1 MIKVTDVEKSY
12 QSAHVFK
19 RRRTPIVKG
28 VSFECPIGATIAIIG
43 ESGSGKSTLSR
54 MILGIEKPDKGCVT
68 LNDLPMHKKKVR
80 RHQIG
85 AVFQDYTSSLHPFQT
100 VREILFEVMCQ
111 CDGQPKEVME
121 VQAIT
126 LLEEVGLSKAYMD
139 KYPNM
144 LSGGEAQRVAIA
156 RAICINPK
164 YILFDEAISSLDM
177 SIQTQILDLL
187 IHLRETRQLSYIF
200 ITHDIQAATYLCD
213 QLIIFKNGK
222 IEEQIPTS
230 ALHKSDNAYTRELI
244 EKQLSFL
251 RSEIMK
257 GAMAWPF
264 LRLYILTLMFFSAN
278 AILNVFIPL
287 RGHDLGATNTVIG
300 IVMGAY
306 MLTAMVFRPWA
317 GQIIARVGPIKVL
330 RIILII
336 NAIALIIYGFTG
348 LEGYFVA
355 RVMQGVCTAF
365 FSMSL
370 QLGIIDALPEE
381 HRSEGVSLYSLFST
395 IPNLIGPLVA
405 VGIWNANNISLFA
418 IVIIFIALTTTF
430 FGYRVTFAEQE
441 PDMSD
446 KIEKMPFNAVTVF
459 AQFFKIKSC

>member
-1 MIKVTDVEKSY
+1 
-12 QSAHVFK
+12 
-19 RRRTPIVKG
+19 
-28 VSFECPIGATIAIIG
+28 
-43 ESGSGKSTLSR
+43 
-54 MILGIEKPDKGCVT
+54 
-68 LNDLPMHKKKVR
+68 
-80 RHQIG
+80 
-85 AVFQDYTSSLHPFQT
+85 
-100 VREILFEVMCQ
+100 
-111 CDGQPKEVME
+111 
-121 VQAIT
+121 
-126 LLEEVGLSKAYMD
+126 
-139 KYPNM
+139 
-144 LSGGEAQRVAIA
+144 
-156 RAICINPK
+156 
-164 YILFDEAISSLDM
+164 
-177 SIQTQILDLL
+177 
-187 IHLRETRQLSYIF
+187 
-200 ITHDIQAATYLCD
+200 
-213 QLIIFKNGK
+213 
-222 IEEQIPTS
+222 
-230 ALHKSDNAYTRELI
+230 
-244 EKQLSFL
+244 
-251 RSEIMK
+251 
-257 GAMAWPF
+257 
-264 LRLYILTLMFFSAN
+264 MFFSAN

-430 FGYRVTFAEQE
+430 LDIVLPLLNKNRIL
-441 PDMSD
+441 PI
-446 KIEKMPFNAVTVF
+446 KLKNAVQCCYSIRAIFQNKELLNSGIIMIVASIVFGAVSTFVPLYTVSLGF
-459 AQFFKIKSC
+459 ANAGIF

>member
-1 MIKVTDVEKSY
+1 
-12 QSAHVFK
+12 
-19 RRRTPIVKG
+19 
-28 VSFECPIGATIAIIG
+28 
-43 ESGSGKSTLSR
+43 
-54 MILGIEKPDKGCVT
+54 
-68 LNDLPMHKKKVR
+68 
-80 RHQIG
+80 
-85 AVFQDYTSSLHPFQT
+85 
-100 VREILFEVMCQ
+100 
-111 CDGQPKEVME
+111 
-121 VQAIT
+121 
-126 LLEEVGLSKAYMD
+126 
-139 KYPNM
+139 
-144 LSGGEAQRVAIA
+144 
-156 RAICINPK
+156 
-164 YILFDEAISSLDM
+164 
-177 SIQTQILDLL
+177 
-187 IHLRETRQLSYIF
+187 
-200 ITHDIQAATYLCD
+200 
-213 QLIIFKNGK
+213 
-222 IEEQIPTS
+222 
-230 ALHKSDNAYTRELI
+230 
-244 EKQLSFL
+244 
-251 RSEIMK
+251 MK

-317 GQIIARVGPIKVL
+317 GQIIARIGPIKVL

-441 PDMSD
+441 PDTSD

-459 AQFFKIKSC
+459 AQFFKNKELLNSGIIMIVASIVFGAVSTFVPLYTVSLGFANAGIFLTIQAIAVVAARFYLRKYIPSDGMWHPKYMVSVLSLLVIASFVVAFGPQVGAIIFYGSAILIGMTQAMVYPTLTSYLSFVLPKVGRNMLLGLFIACADLGISLGGALMGPISDLVGFKWMYLICGMLVIVIMIMSFLKKPTPRPASSL

>member
-1 MIKVTDVEKSY
+1 
-12 QSAHVFK
+12 
-19 RRRTPIVKG
+19 
-28 VSFECPIGATIAIIG
+28 
-43 ESGSGKSTLSR
+43 
-54 MILGIEKPDKGCVT
+54 
-68 LNDLPMHKKKVR
+68 
-80 RHQIG
+80 
-85 AVFQDYTSSLHPFQT
+85 
-100 VREILFEVMCQ
+100 
-111 CDGQPKEVME
+111 
-121 VQAIT
+121 
-126 LLEEVGLSKAYMD
+126 
-139 KYPNM
+139 
-144 LSGGEAQRVAIA
+144 
-156 RAICINPK
+156 
-164 YILFDEAISSLDM
+164 
-177 SIQTQILDLL
+177 
-187 IHLRETRQLSYIF
+187 
-200 ITHDIQAATYLCD
+200 
-213 QLIIFKNGK
+213 
-222 IEEQIPTS
+222 
-230 ALHKSDNAYTRELI
+230 
-244 EKQLSFL
+244 
-251 RSEIMK
+251 
-257 GAMAWPF
+257 
-264 LRLYILTLMFFSAN
+264 
-278 AILNVFIPL
+278 
-287 RGHDLGATNTVIG
+287 
-300 IVMGAY
+300 

-441 PDMSD
+441 PDTSD

-459 AQFFKIKSC
+459 AQFFKNKELLNSGIIMIVASIVFGAVQYICTVIHSEFRIRECGNLFDNTGHRSCCGKILLKEIHSVRWYVAS

>member
-1 MIKVTDVEKSY
+1 
-12 QSAHVFK
+12 
-19 RRRTPIVKG
+19 
-28 VSFECPIGATIAIIG
+28 
-43 ESGSGKSTLSR
+43 
-54 MILGIEKPDKGCVT
+54 
-68 LNDLPMHKKKVR
+68 
-80 RHQIG
+80 
-85 AVFQDYTSSLHPFQT
+85 
-100 VREILFEVMCQ
+100 
-111 CDGQPKEVME
+111 
-121 VQAIT
+121 
-126 LLEEVGLSKAYMD
+126 
-139 KYPNM
+139 
-144 LSGGEAQRVAIA
+144 
-156 RAICINPK
+156 
-164 YILFDEAISSLDM
+164 
-177 SIQTQILDLL
+177 
-187 IHLRETRQLSYIF
+187 
-200 ITHDIQAATYLCD
+200 
-213 QLIIFKNGK
+213 
-222 IEEQIPTS
+222 
-230 ALHKSDNAYTRELI
+230 
-244 EKQLSFL
+244 
-251 RSEIMK
+251 
-257 GAMAWPF
+257 
-264 LRLYILTLMFFSAN
+264 
-278 AILNVFIPL
+278 
-287 RGHDLGATNTVIG
+287 ATNTVIG

-441 PDMSD
+441 PDTSD

-459 AQFFKIKSC
+459 AQFFKNKELLNSGIIMIVASIVFGAVSTFVPLYTVSLGFANAGIFLTIQAIAVVAARFYLRKYIPSDGMWHPKYMVSVLSLLVIASFVVAFGPQVGAIIFYGSAILIGMTQAMVYPTLTSYLSFVLPKVGRNMLLGLFIACADLGISLGGALMGPISDLVGFKWMYLICGMLVIVI